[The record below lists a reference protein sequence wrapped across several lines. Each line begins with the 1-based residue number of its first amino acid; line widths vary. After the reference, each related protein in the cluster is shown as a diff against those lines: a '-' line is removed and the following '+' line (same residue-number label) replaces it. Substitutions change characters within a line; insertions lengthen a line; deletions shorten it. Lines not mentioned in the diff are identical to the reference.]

1 MVHSNEKKIAFFLG
15 TLARGGAERVISNLS
30 QDYARNG
37 WKTDICL
44 LLSYRI
50 QYPLD
55 TSTDVIDLSGST
67 ASRILRIP
75 YWLKAIR
82 QFVKVEKPDYI
93 IAFAARINLLVIWAC
108 IGLNTRIIISERND
122 PRFDGRGRI
131 VDFLTKFLYPKA
143 QCLVFQTKKAQDYF
157 SERIKR
163 KSCIIPNPIYVSC
176 LASPI
181 KKKKIVTIG
190 RLTKQKN
197 QKLLIAAFAK
207 ISRVYKDY
215 QLEIFGD
222 GELRNELIAYS
233 KELGIQD
240 SVIFNGVVQ
249 NIHERISDA
258 EIFVLSSDYEGLSNA
273 LLEAMMMGLACISTR
288 CAGADE
294 YIIDGENGLLIPIGD
309 EEALIMAL
317 KKLLDN
323 VKVRNQIGK
332 NAATSVSHL
341 GAYNIYK
348 QWYEITC

>member
-1 MVHSNEKKIAFFLG
+1 MVESNDKKIAFFLG
-15 TLARGGAERVISNLS
+15 SLARGGAERVISNLS

-37 WKTDICL
+37 WITEICL
-44 LLSYRI
+44 LLSYKI

-55 TSTDVIDLSGST
+55 ESTDVIDFSGST
-67 ASRILRIP
+67 TSRTLRIP

-93 IAFAARINLLVIWAC
+93 IAFTARINLLVILAC
-108 IGLNTRIIISERND
+108 IGLDARIIISERND
-122 PRFDGRGRI
+122 PRFDGRGRL
-131 VDFLTKFLYPKA
+131 VDFLTKLLYPKA
-143 QCLVFQTKKAQDYF
+143 QCLVFQTKKAQEYF
-157 SERIKR
+157 SERIKN

-176 LASPI
+176 LASPV

-190 RLTKQKN
+190 RLTQQKN
-197 QKLLIAAFAK
+197 QKMLIAAFAK
-207 ISRVYKDY
+207 ILPAYKDY

-233 KELGIQD
+233 KELGIQN
-240 SVIFNGVVQ
+240 SVMFNGVVQ

-294 YIIDGENGLLIPIGD
+294 YITDGENGLLIPIKD

-323 VKVRNQIGK
+323 TDFRNQIEK
-332 NAATSVSHL
+332 NAANSVSHL
-341 GAYNIYK
+341 GVNNIYK
-348 QWYEITC
+348 HWYEITC

>member
-1 MVHSNEKKIAFFLG
+1 VVESNDKKIAFFLG
-15 TLARGGAERVISNLS
+15 SLARGGAERVISNLS

-37 WKTDICL
+37 WITEICL
-44 LLSYRI
+44 LLSYKI

-55 TSTDVIDLSGST
+55 ESTDVIDFSGST
-67 ASRILRIP
+67 TFRTLRIP

-93 IAFAARINLLVIWAC
+93 IAFTARINLLVILAC
-108 IGLNTRIIISERND
+108 IGLDTRIIISERND
-122 PRFDGRGRI
+122 PRFDGRGRL
-131 VDFLTKFLYPKA
+131 VDFLTNLLYPKA

-157 SERIKR
+157 SERIKK

-176 LASPI
+176 LASEI
-181 KKKKIVTIG
+181 KKKKIVTVG
-190 RLTKQKN
+190 RLTPQKN
-197 QKLLIAAFAK
+197 QKILIAAFAK
-207 ISRVYKDY
+207 ILSAYKDY

-222 GELRNELIAYS
+222 GELRSELIAYS
-233 KELGIQD
+233 EELGIQD
-240 SVIFNGVVQ
+240 SVIFNGVVP

-294 YIIDGENGLLIPIGD
+294 YITDGENGLLIPIGN

-323 VKVRNQIGK
+323 ANYRGQIGR
-332 NAATSVSHL
+332 NAALSVKNVDLSIIL
-341 GAYNIYK
+341 REWK
-348 QWYEITC
+348 KLT

>member
-1 MVHSNEKKIAFFLG
+1 MVKSNEKKITFFLG
-15 TLARGGAERVISNLS
+15 SLARGGAERVISNLS

-44 LLSYRI
+44 LLSYKI

-82 QFVKVEKPDYI
+82 QFIKAEKPDYI
-93 IAFAARINLLVIWAC
+93 IAFAARINLLVILAC
-108 IGLNTRIIISERND
+108 IGLDTRIIISERND
-122 PRFDGRGRI
+122 PRFDGRGRL
-131 VDFLTKFLYPKA
+131 VDFLTKLLYPKA

-157 SERIKR
+157 SERIKK

-176 LASPI
+176 LASEI
-181 KKKKIVTIG
+181 KKKKIVTVG
-190 RLTKQKN
+190 RLTPQKN

-207 ISRVYKDY
+207 ILLFYDDY

-222 GELRNELIAYS
+222 GELRSELIAYS
-233 KELGIQD
+233 EELGIQD
-240 SVIFNGVVQ
+240 SVIFNGVVP

-273 LLEAMMMGLACISTR
+273 LLEAMMMGLPCISTN
-288 CAGADE
+288 CSGIDE
-294 YIIDGENGLLIPIGD
+294 YIDHGVNGILVPNSDEDSLVNALTELINNPNLRINL
-309 EEALIMAL
+309 AQNASRSMKSLNICLINNRWKEL
-317 KKLLDN
+317 T
-323 VKVRNQIGK
+323 R
-332 NAATSVSHL
+332 
-341 GAYNIYK
+341 
-348 QWYEITC
+348 